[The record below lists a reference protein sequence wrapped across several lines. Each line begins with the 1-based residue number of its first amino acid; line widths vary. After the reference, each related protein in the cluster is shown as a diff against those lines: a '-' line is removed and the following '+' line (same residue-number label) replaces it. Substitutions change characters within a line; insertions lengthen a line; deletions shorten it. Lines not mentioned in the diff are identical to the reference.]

1 MKSKEQQGNART
13 PFRPLFLGATT
24 KRTPCTTK
32 LLSSFGFLL
41 LQLLAVSSRCNKL
54 YCNLLTQTQKPNSH
68 VSKHITLM

>member
-13 PFRPLFLGATT
+13 PVRPLFLRATT
-24 KRTPCTTK
+24 KRTPRTPK
-32 LLSSFGFLL
+32 LRSSYGFLL
-41 LQLLAVSSRCNKL
+41 WQILAVSSRCNKL